1 VAADLSGDSC
11 NGIHGYSPSIVLQ
24 YGIASG
30 ELRADHRQRRRARR
44 GRAEE
49 RTPRLGDYAEALAA
63 AGKAKPL
70 LWASAAQIQLLDNF
84 FYFALTVAACYESA
98 PADEQQ
104 EWRELLTVH
113 QDQLRVWAEAYPPT
127 FAHQHSLVSAEIARL
142 EGRDADAMRLYEGAI
157 RSARQHGFVQYE
169 GLGYELAARFYA
181 ARDCVKIA
189 LLYRRDARYA
199 YRRWGAEGKVR
210 QLEQLH
216 PELREDPMPGPVA
229 ALFDASVAQLDI
241 GAVVKAS
248 HAISGEIVL
257 GKLVETLMTI
267 ALEDAG
273 AGRGLLVLLQGG
285 LPQIE
290 AEASTRH
297 GEVNVAVRQAPV
309 TPADLP
315 QSVLQYVL
323 RTRERVVLDDASA
336 NNVYAA
342 DEYVRQQRPRSVLCL
357 PIVQQATLVG
367 ALYLENNLAPRAFTA
382 SQAAI
387 SLENARLYA
396 ERRRSEASLADAQ
409 GISHTGSWRWMLDT
423 EEISWSAELRRMLG
437 LQPTAPL
444 P

>member
-1 VAADLSGDSC
+1 
-11 NGIHGYSPSIVLQ
+11 
-24 YGIASG
+24 
-30 ELRADHRQRRRARR
+30 
-44 GRAEE
+44 
-49 RTPRLGDYAEALAA
+49 
-63 AGKAKPL
+63 
-70 LWASAAQIQLLDNF
+70 
-84 FYFALTVAACYESA
+84 
-98 PADEQQ
+98 
-104 EWRELLTVH
+104 
-113 QDQLRVWAEAYPPT
+113 
-127 FAHQHSLVSAEIARL
+127 
-142 EGRDADAMRLYEGAI
+142 
-157 RSARQHGFVQYE
+157 
-169 GLGYELAARFYA
+169 
-181 ARDCVKIA
+181 VKIA

-382 SQAAI
+382 DRVAVLDLLASQAAI